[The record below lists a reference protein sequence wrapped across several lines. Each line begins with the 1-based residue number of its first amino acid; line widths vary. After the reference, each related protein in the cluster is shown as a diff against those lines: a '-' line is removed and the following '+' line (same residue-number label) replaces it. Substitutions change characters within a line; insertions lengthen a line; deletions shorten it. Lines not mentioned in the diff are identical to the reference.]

1 VHVNPAINET
11 SKNSGEKAVRRY
23 LLGVPLLIRG
33 GDIAH
38 QLAATSE
45 VRKPTFSSSAV
56 VVYAKDSG
64 AWARISRNRLRVPFP
79 NRQLLSRTDWER
91 PVLNAENR
99 AGDSRTTG

>member
-38 QLAATSE
+38 QLAATARSQE
-45 VRKPTFSSSAV
+45 PTFSSSAV
-56 VVYAKDSG
+56 VVYASDSSEF
-64 AWARISRNRLRVPFP
+64 ARILSQSSASPLAQSSVIEP
-79 NRQLLSRTDWER
+79 NGLG
-91 PVLNAENR
+91 A
-99 AGDSRTTG
+99 TGLKC

>member
-1 VHVNPAINET
+1 MR
-11 SKNSGEKAVRRY
+11 KY

-64 AWARISRNRLRVPFP
+64 AWARILSQSSASPLAQSSVIEP
-79 NRQLLSRTDWER
+79 NGLG
-91 PVLNAENR
+91 A
-99 AGDSRTTG
+99 TGLKC